1 MEIEQALN
9 MGDMSTT
16 QLKQEF
22 NLAQDSYQRG
32 ESFPS
37 MLYDT
42 YVVADAAML
51 ENFQEE
57 LTARGHPLVVGMY
70 YIM

>member
-1 MEIEQALN
+1 MEIDQTVSMQEL
-9 MGDMSTT
+9 STT

-22 NLAQDSYQRG
+22 NMAQGSYQRG

-51 ENFQEE
+51 ENLQEE